1 MSKFL
6 ISSLILIAG
15 IIISGSAVIY
25 YVEIGHEDAKIKS
38 GLDAT
43 WWAVSTIT
51 TVGYGDLVPVTDL
64 GKTISIVYMFS
75 GISFLGIVGSILG
88 TKLYKRRF
96 ESDQEQTEMEKTLI
110 QKIND
115 LEGKA
120 ANQERILK
128 EILDK
133 LNKS

>member
-1 MSKFL
+1 MNRFL
-6 ISSLILIAG
+6 ISSLIFVAG
-15 IIISGSAVIY
+15 IIIAGSGIIY
-25 YVEIGHEDAKIKS
+25 IVEVGHEDAKIKS

-64 GKTISIVYMFS
+64 GKAISIVYMFS
-75 GISFLGIVGSILG
+75 GISMIGIIGTVLG
-88 TKLYKRRF
+88 TKFYKRRF
-96 ESDQEQTEMEKTLI
+96 ESNQEQTEMEKTLI